1 MIAEAISSLFNSPV
15 RIPYRGN
22 ASLENPAF
30 SLNDPAAYEYLAG
43 GSKSSAGVVVTHENS
58 LMIAAVYQAVSLIS
72 GDVARLPLYP
82 FKRLQEDDR
91 EIASKHPAY
100 FAAAVRANAW
110 KSAKRFWRD
119 LMVHALVFTN
129 GYGYISRNGRLE
141 LYNLLPD
148 RTAPEWV
155 VVGGS
160 TRLVYVTEAGGKL
173 ETLDASQVIHVRGIS
188 LDGLQGAD
196 LTKYARDAWGLALAA
211 QNFES
216 KFFKNGARM
225 GGTLELPAAMTK
237 PARDNV
243 EEGFRKSYE
252 EGDNPFKTVILREG
266 AKFHAGQVTPQEGQV
281 ASIREDQ
288 KREVASFFNL
298 PPSKLGIR
306 DSVSY
311 NSFEQ
316 ESLAYKEGCLS
327 HWTGDIADECDMK
340 LLSEQELRNDTH
352 YFEHNYSRFGQADTK
367 TLNESLEIMRR
378 NEIINADEWRRKL
391 NMNKR
396 PDGGGGEYINPNTR
410 AADSQPMAEDKPAK
424 KAKDSSNVV
433 YVGLN
438 KEDAQVIAAKSSEST
453 IAALQA
459 GTTAAI
465 EAINAAKIEQSLQIE
480 LERELL
486 SQQQQLSGRLD
497 AINGSLKQYQIRLH
511 DKRVAE
517 SLGELLTET
526 LNRIAR
532 RAATD
537 VREASKKPA
546 KFKELAGGD
555 CSEKAHATNLDEAV
569 RPIANAMA
577 TAFPDRFNAQAICN
591 DTQQR
596 FFADLLHAVKS
607 IGTVTADQLAD
618 KVNAKMQDFERT
630 AGKQITNSI
639 LEQSNG

>member
-1 MIAEAISSLFNSPV
+1 MFAEAVSSLFTSGV
-15 RIPYRGN
+15 RSRVN

-30 SLNDPAAYEYLAG
+30 SLNDPTAYEALNG
-43 GSKSSAGVVVTHENS
+43 GSRSASGVVVTHENS

-72 GDVARLPLYP
+72 GDVSKLPLYP
-82 FKRLQEDDR
+82 FKRLPEDDR

-100 FAAAVRANAW
+100 FATAIRANPW

-119 LMVHALVFTN
+119 LMVHSLIYTN
-129 GYGYISRNGRLE
+129 GYGYISAGAMGLE

-155 VVGGS
+155 AGANG
-160 TRLVYVTEAGGKL
+160 TAKLIYVTEVAGKL
-173 ETLDASQVIHVRGIS
+173 RPIDPSQIIHVRGIS
-188 LDGLQGAD
+188 LDGIQGAD

-225 GGTLELPAAMTK
+225 GGTLELPIGMSK
-237 PARDNV
+237 PAKDNV

-281 ASIREDQ
+281 AELRDDQ

-340 LLSEQELRNDTH
+340 LLSEKELRDDTH

-378 NEIINADEWRRKL
+378 NEVINADEWRRKL

-396 PDGGGGEYINPNTR
+396 PDGKGGEYINPNTR
-410 AADSQPMAEDKPAK
+410 SADSQPAPDPQPTK
-424 KAKDSSNVV
+424 KSSNVHQN
-433 YVGLN
+433 L
-438 KEDAQVIAAKSSEST
+438 IADT
-453 IAALQA
+453 INRMA
-459 GTTAAI
+459 
-465 EAINAAKIEQSLQIE
+465 
-480 LERELL
+480 R
-486 SQQQQLSGRLD
+486 
-497 AINGSLKQYQIRLH
+497 
-511 DKRVAE
+511 RVAHD
-517 SLGELLTET
+517 
-526 LNRIAR
+526 AR
-532 RAATD
+532 N
-537 VREASKKPA
+537 ASKSPA
-546 KFKELAGGD
+546 KFLAWLDGD
-555 CSEKAHATNLDEAV
+555 AADHRAIFDEAASPV
-569 RPIANAMA
+569 AAVVAVAMNGCEQEIAAAMHAGFFDILKAVLSPLVEAGNAA
-577 TAFPDRFNAQAICN
+577 
-591 DTQQR
+591 
-596 FFADLLHAVKS
+596 ADLQTNVDRELS
-607 IGTVTADQLAD
+607 
-618 KVNAKMQDFERT
+618 NFERT
-630 AGKQITNSI
+630 AGERIAAKI
-639 LEQSNG
+639 LDPENV